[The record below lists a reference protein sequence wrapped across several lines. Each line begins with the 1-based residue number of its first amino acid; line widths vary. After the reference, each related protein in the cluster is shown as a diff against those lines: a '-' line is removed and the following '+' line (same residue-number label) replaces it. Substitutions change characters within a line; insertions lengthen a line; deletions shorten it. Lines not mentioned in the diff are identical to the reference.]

1 WHTEEIRSVRPTPV
15 DEARWGFSVIE
26 NSLWDAV
33 PEFLRDLDERLQQD
47 YNVKLP
53 IDAAPI
59 HFSSW
64 MGGDRD
70 GNPFVTA
77 KVTEEVLLLARR
89 RAAKLLTIDLD
100 RLQVE
105 LSMNDCNDELKDAV
119 GEQYEPYRAL
129 LRPLVKRCAD
139 TRDGIYDFF
148 NGRPYDSSEWIG
160 SNDELLEPLL

>member
-1 WHTEEIRSVRPTPV
+1 MG
-15 DEARWGFSVIE
+15 GFSVIE

-47 YNVKLP
+47 YNVSLP

-119 GEQYEPYRAL
+119 GEQYEPY
-129 LRPLVKRCAD
+129 
-139 TRDGIYDFF
+139 
-148 NGRPYDSSEWIG
+148 
-160 SNDELLEPLL
+160 